1 MCELF
6 RGPTL
11 AFKDF
16 GARFMA
22 RVFAAFAEKKG
33 MKLVILVAT
42 SGDTGSAVAS
52 GFHNVPNTDV
62 VILYPKGKV
71 SRLQEMQ
78 LTTYGGNVKA
88 IRVNGTFDDCQRL
101 VKMAFSDRP
110 LREMMQL
117 TSANSINIARLL
129 PQMVYYGYASYLIN
143 VFEDESP
150 VIAVPSG
157 NLGNVTAGLMAKRMG
172 FPIKKFVIGTNIN
185 RTVPHFFESGI
196 YEPKSSIQTISNA
209 MDVGDPSNFSRI
221 KALYN
226 GDLDAMKKD
235 IAAYSITDLET
246 EQNIR
251 FAYDSASYVSD
262 PHTAVGLA
270 ALRLEQAKF
279 PESRGIV
286 MSTAHPTKFPEVVE
300 KIIKRT
306 LVVHNALKSLEGKPQ
321 EVTDMNVDYL
331 KLRELLMSYQGK

>member
-1 MCELF
+1 
-6 RGPTL
+6 
-11 AFKDF
+11 
-16 GARFMA
+16 
-22 RVFAAFAEKKG
+22 
-33 MKLVILVAT
+33 
-42 SGDTGSAVAS
+42 
-52 GFHNVPNTDV
+52 
-62 VILYPKGKV
+62 
-71 SRLQEMQ
+71 
-78 LTTYGGNVKA
+78 
-88 IRVNGTFDDCQRL
+88 
-101 VKMAFSDRP
+101 MAFSDRP

-300 KIIKRT
+300 KIIKRP
-306 LVVHNALKSLEGKPQ
+306 LVVHQALKLLEGKPQ